1 MRRKKNHRKNRTN
14 HNHNHNN
21 MTTFRSFRSSNIRNE
36 RITATKYT
44 NADWFRRW
52 V

>member
-1 MRRKKNHRKNRTN
+1 MRRKKNNHNPRTN
-14 HNHNHNN
+14 CNHNHTHNHNN

-44 NADWFRRW
+44 NAD
-52 V
+52 

>member
-1 MRRKKNHRKNRTN
+1 MRLKKNNRTTN
-14 HNHNHNN
+14 HNHNNN
-21 MTTFRSFRSSNIRNE
+21 MTTFRSCRSSNIPNE